1 MKQNSKS
8 RYNPHIHNRQSR
20 RLKGYDYSQPGS
32 YFITFCTQNRECLFG
47 EIINGQMHLN
57 DIGKMI
63 ETEWL
68 NLKTRFTNIELH
80 AYVIMPDHF
89 HGIIEITDRESSEG
103 APLVGAPSED
113 SPTAVEGAPTRDA
126 PSTAADTPIPK
137 KKTVGDMVGAFKSI
151 TTVNYIRGVNE
162 LGWPTFDGRL
172 WERNYYERAIRNG
185 WAFQNISRYIINNPA
200 KWEANQFCDKRK
212 SRKDVR
218 PG

>member
-89 HGIIEITDRESSEG
+89 HGIIPHQGLARPPG
-103 APLVGAPSED
+103 RAGCAHVLHQALPPC
-113 SPTAVEGAPTRDA
+113 
-126 PSTAADTPIPK
+126 AA
-137 KKTVGDMVGAFKSI
+137 
-151 TTVNYIRGVNE
+151 
-162 LGWPTFDGRL
+162 
-172 WERNYYERAIRNG
+172 
-185 WAFQNISRYIINNPA
+185 
-200 KWEANQFCDKRK
+200 
-212 SRKDVR
+212 
-218 PG
+218 